1 MTSTTGR
8 GFAVEFKAPGGRST
22 GTQWT
27 MSPSGLGKEIS
38 FARALSSLYAKIVA
52 VLYLKCFFAGFHL
65 TSQQSTEPTSMT
77 QLAGPL
83 FRLLDPNARKR
94 CEGWFLVLGI
104 AEIVIGLIALGAS
117 AVMTLVS
124 AVLFGWLLLVGG
136 ILSAGHAFWRKQ
148 RRGMVLELGTGIVYA
163 IAGVMIV
170 ANPGEAA
177 ISLTLLIAMFLWTS
191 GLLRIAVA
199 LIGGLPH
206 WGWVL
211 LNGVMTAGLGVL
223 IWREWPLS
231 GLWVIGLFI
240 GIDMVV
246 YGWSL
251 VMRSLMAKSLPQPAG
266 MSAP

>member
-1 MTSTTGR
+1 MDNVAIRAWQGD
-8 GFAVEFKAPGGRST
+8 F
-22 GTQWT
+22 
-27 MSPSGLGKEIS
+27 
-38 FARALSSLYAKIVA
+38 FARASSSLSAKIGV
-52 VLYLKCFFAGFHL
+52 VLYLKRFFAAFHL
-65 TSQQSTEPTSMT
+65 TSQQSRGPTSMT
-77 QLAGPL
+77 QLPGPL
-83 FRLLDPNARKR
+83 LRSLDPNALKR
-94 CEGWFLVLGI
+94 GGRWFLGLGI
-104 AEIVIGLIALGAS
+104 AEIVIGLIAVGAP

-124 AVLFGWLLLVGG
+124 AVFFGWLLLVGG

-148 RRGMVLELGTGIVYA
+148 WRGLFLELGTGIVYA
-163 IAGVMIV
+163 IAGIIIV

-177 ISLTLLIAMFLWTS
+177 ISLTLLIAMFLWMS

-211 LNGVMTAGLGVL
+211 LNGVITAGLGVL

-251 VMRSLMAKSLPQPAG
+251 VMRSLMAKSSPQPAH